1 MKLQFILLSFS
12 ISFIISLKTNF
23 LSNIYDE
30 STYCTTWSSS
40 QFLTQTKNL
49 PPIKFS
55 NNSIRE
61 IVHISTSGENIRI
74 KFTNKYGSSNLQ
86 ILSANI
92 AYSKSQGSGEIDL
105 DTLTQLTFQGKENI
119 TIFPGEEIYSDT
131 FSYPLKP
138 LSQVAISIYFG
149 ETPEEITGHSHSQT
163 FSFLEEGNKINKKQ
177 FSKDIKVTHWYIL
190 SAIEITSLP
199 RKKAVVCFGDSIT
212 DGHGSDNDKQSRWTD
227 FFAEKLNKNKN
238 TSNIAVINEGIRGN
252 QLTTQGLKR
261 YQNDVLNIK
270 GSTYIIVLFG
280 VNDINSLNATVDKVI
295 TAYKELIRKA
305 HKNNMFIFG
314 GTILPYG
321 KNTPWTKERESVRK
335 EVNNWIRNTKK
346 EEGGFDAFFDFDKI
360 MKDPEN

>member
-212 DGHGSDNDKQSRWTD
+212 DGHGSEYDKQSRWTN
-227 FFAEKLNKNKN
+227 FSQKN
-238 TSNIAVINEGIRGN
+238 
-252 QLTTQGLKR
+252 
-261 YQNDVLNIK
+261 
-270 GSTYIIVLFG
+270 
-280 VNDINSLNATVDKVI
+280 
-295 TAYKELIRKA
+295 
-305 HKNNMFIFG
+305 
-314 GTILPYG
+314 
-321 KNTPWTKERESVRK
+321 
-335 EVNNWIRNTKK
+335 
-346 EEGGFDAFFDFDKI
+346 
-360 MKDPEN
+360 